1 MKRNFLLF
9 FLFLKSLIISS
20 TINIISEKIT
30 TYRKKQDYIKNE
42 NQNFPD
48 FYFKKVFNDHK
59 NYFNNTSNDS
69 EKQEKLLQ
77 INKFFNNDKIFH
89 LNDLD
94 IDEDEFMIEKI
105 VNNQSSLYY
114 LNKINHNANSHKK
127 IKKKVSKAKT

>member
-20 TINIISEKIT
+20 TIDIISEKIT

-48 FYFKKVFNDHK
+48 FYFKKVFNGHK

-127 IKKKVSKAKT
+127 IKKKVSNAKT